1 MNRLVVSILCGLV
14 IAWLSWLSAAVT
26 DKVSREDHYRTE
38 DKIVE
43 RIEKLERTM
52 IEEIRRNA
60 R

>member
-1 MNRLVVSILCGLV
+1 MNRLVISVLCGLV

-26 DKVSREDHYRTE
+26 DKVSREDHYRME

-43 RIEKLERTM
+43 RIETLEQRM

-60 R
+60 H